1 MSEKNRRSPGTQA
14 RVELHCLTRALIPMP
29 EDNGRKAAKVVA
41 VIFTA
46 AWVAITVALSLETIP
61 AVTPPFYGAFTAVV
75 FLLIGRL
82 WNIEVE
88 QFLPTQ

>member
-1 MSEKNRRSPGTQA
+1 
-14 RVELHCLTRALIPMP
+14 MP
-29 EDNGRKAAKVVA
+29 EDNGRKAAKIVA

-46 AWVAITVALSLETIP
+46 AWVAITVALSLEPIP